1 MHDALIDV
9 AANTTIEY
17 SILVET
23 FDGPSGPFIHM
34 KQYLERVEAIYAS
47 QSGVK
52 ITIPKAASYRSDM
65 LSGFVLPGRFQYIS
79 NKLRLNLKTNI

>member
-23 FDGPSGPFIHM
+23 FDGPGGPFGHM
-34 KQYLERVEAIYAS
+34 KQYLE
-47 QSGVK
+47 
-52 ITIPKAASYRSDM
+52 
-65 LSGFVLPGRFQYIS
+65 
-79 NKLRLNLKTNI
+79 

>member
-34 KQYLERVEAIYAS
+34 KQYLE
-47 QSGVK
+47 
-52 ITIPKAASYRSDM
+52 
-65 LSGFVLPGRFQYIS
+65 
-79 NKLRLNLKTNI
+79 